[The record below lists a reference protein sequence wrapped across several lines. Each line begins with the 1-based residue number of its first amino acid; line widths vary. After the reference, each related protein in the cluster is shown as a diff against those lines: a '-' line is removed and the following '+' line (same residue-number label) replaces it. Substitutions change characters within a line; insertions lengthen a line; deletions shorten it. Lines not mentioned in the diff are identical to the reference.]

1 VSHDV
6 PDAGFPDRFSEFE
19 QVSSLRAPMPAT
31 SPTPPAI
38 ARRLSSLD
46 AGWHMRIAREIA
58 AMFLNAA
65 VQHCLWAE
73 VEE

>member
-1 VSHDV
+1 
-6 PDAGFPDRFSEFE
+6 
-19 QVSSLRAPMPAT
+19 MPAT
-31 SPTPPAI
+31 SPTSPAI

-46 AGWHMRIAREIA
+46 AGWHTRIAPRIA
-58 AMFLNAA
+58 EMFLNAA